1 MGGMRRKQK
10 RMTLLAAVVV
20 LIGISMVINFIAVR
34 RSIRGRNSMPMD
46 ESQAILDTIAE
57 EYSPELSDAIAD
69 LFYDSD
75 YSIFIDD
82 GTTFRSYK
90 SVGDQKSWPV
100 SNEDW
105 FVRQV
110 TDRGR
115 TVTWDAS
122 SKGCAA
128 YARFFAYSVYGNIS
142 SRNLSEEIYVDEK
155 DPKTWQALETLL
167 ETQAQPGEHLRA
179 HAASDHRLLEHSMV
193 FLCTGKKGNQRGFYA
208 ADYSGGCIIDPKTNQ
223 YAFDPDADYYRIR
236 FYTYKAFAK
245 RYGGRSWYLFN
256 TYETAAS
263 AG

>member
-1 MGGMRRKQK
+1 MKGHWRSVGGLFAAAFLFTLFL
-10 RMTLLAAVVV
+10 TLLDHLVNSRAD
-20 LIGISMVINFIAVR
+20 SMPLAESQEILKTIAVR
-34 RSIRGRNSMPMD
+34 
-46 ESQAILDTIAE
+46 
-57 EYSPELSDAIAD
+57 YSPEIADAAAD

-75 YSIFIDD
+75 YSVFVSDR
-82 GTTFRSYK
+82 TSFRSYE
-90 SVGDQKSWPV
+90 STGGRQSWPI
-100 SNEDW
+100 SNADPGGYL
-105 FVRQV
+105 VV
-110 TDRGR
+110 DRGK
-115 TVTWDAS
+115 TVNWGRGS
-122 SKGCAA
+122 RGCMA
-128 YARFFAYSVYGNIS
+128 YAFFFAYSVYGNIS

-155 DPKTWQALETLL
+155 DPKTWQALEALL

-223 YAFDPDADYYRIR
+223 YVFDPDADYYRIR